1 MVQSKPYGIS
11 FFKYRTVLSY
21 GRRRPH
27 RTVYGWQPYG
37 TCISNTVRYFNSDVE
52 NLHRYTVRDSY
63 LNRTGSLLVNRTVLG
78 FQIPYGTWEIYIAK
92 YRTGLSFE
100 PYGITFIRPLR
111 TTLPLAPVRDIN
123 LHRTVCSFSGFLI
136 MFLSISRPYYNT
148 KSSWPSSTWHWSLFA
163 FRRTSLHWLF
173 PHQYRHTPYGISTQ
187 IFTTVRYFCSCFFH
201 TVRAKKTLKTNFLHK
216 EQTSFPLEKNSIY

>member
-37 TCISNTVRYFNSDVE
+37 TCIWNTVRYFNSDVE

-111 TTLPLAPVRDIN
+111 TTLHLAPVRDIN

-163 FRRTSLHWLF
+163 FRRTSPHWLF
-173 PHQYRHTPYGISTQ
+173 PHQYT
-187 IFTTVRYFCSCFFH
+187 H
-201 TVRAKKTLKTNFLHK
+201 TVRDFQPILWNRTVFLFLFFAYRTGCKNLKNQKSPQRTNLIPSRKKF
-216 EQTSFPLEKNSIY
+216 